1 MKNLIRIIKEELSLL
16 QEKENNCCCKYEYI
30 NGIWECTKRKKSCCE
45 EGETWEDVK
54 HTPIQEDKEKECCVC
69 YEKKP
74 VLGHVQ
80 TGPHDGGGWK
90 WKCCGYKPCSELTQ
104 GFTLE

>member
-16 QEKENNCCCKYEYI
+16 QEKEKCCRRYEWM
-30 NGIWECTKRKKSCCE
+30 GGEWKCTKYRKCAD
-45 EGETWEDVK
+45 GEKPVGQS
-54 HTPIQEDKEKECCVC
+54 PQGIQEDKEKECCVC

-80 TGPHDGGGWK
+80 TGPHDGDGSVS
-90 WKCCGYKPCSELTQ
+90 YTHLTLP
-104 GFTLE
+104 TKRIV